1 MDELKGTYIITNS
14 LEDFI
19 KAKLIAESYFTSVID
34 QRKSNYVSRI
44 IHITPYGVV
53 RAEVMK
59 DLYLFEDIRKEI
71 LFKDFI
77 LNY

>member
-44 IHITPYGVV
+44 IHITTYGVV
-53 RAEVMK
+53 RTEVMK
-59 DLYLFEDIRKEI
+59 NLYLFEDTHKQIKFKE
-71 LFKDFI
+71 FI
-77 LNY
+77 SKY

>member
-59 DLYLFEDIRKEI
+59 NLYLFEDTHKQIKFKE
-71 LFKDFI
+71 FI
-77 LNY
+77 NKY

>member
-1 MDELKGTYIITNS
+1 MDELKGTYIVTNS

-59 DLYLFEDIRKEI
+59 DLYLFKDTHKQIKFKE
-71 LFKDFI
+71 FI
-77 LNY
+77 SKY